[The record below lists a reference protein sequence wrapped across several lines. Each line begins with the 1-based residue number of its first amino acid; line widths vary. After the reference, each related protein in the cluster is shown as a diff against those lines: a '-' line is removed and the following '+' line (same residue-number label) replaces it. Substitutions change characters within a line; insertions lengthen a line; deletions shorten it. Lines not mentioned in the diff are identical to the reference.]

1 MRVYTYV
8 RLTELAVIYL
18 LVSTYEYLKL
28 ESNTPLADSDKFCI
42 LYMGETNLQHPKL
55 FVMGMKEKVNKKNYI
70 ENNRSSHNIL
80 FPIDYICINNRT

>member
-42 LYMGETNLQHPKL
+42 LYICNIR
-55 FVMGMKEKVNKKNYI
+55 NYF
-70 ENNRSSHNIL
+70 L
-80 FPIDYICINNRT
+80 WG